1 MLTVFAQIAKLL
13 KYMGMQTACDIAFGV
28 FMLSWFVARHV
39 FYLAVCWSIY
49 ADVPVEMPYGCYNAV
64 TGVKTSEDG
73 GNEVLSNVL
82 HAYTSGNAD
91 VCFNEKIHYGFLGL
105 LLALQV
111 ITIIWFGMICRVAY
125 RVVLGKGADDT
136 RSDDEEE
143 EEEEEEDTLETI
155 RDFSTKEPE
164 LRLAPQEEEVGVE
177 GLRFTRRPSPAAK
190 RTSEKPRASGISIP
204 GNHKDLLGRI
214 GCDKP
219 AGGS

>member
-1 MLTVFAQIAKLL
+1 
-13 KYMGMQTACDIAFGV
+13 
-28 FMLSWFVARHV
+28 
-39 FYLAVCWSIY
+39 
-49 ADVPVEMPYGCYNAV
+49 MPYGCYNAE

-125 RVVLGKGADDT
+125 RVILGKGADDT

-143 EEEEEEDTLETI
+143 EEEEEDIVDTV
-155 RDFSTKEPE
+155 RDFPEKEPE

-177 GLRFTRRPSPAAK
+177 SLRFTRRPSPAAK

>member
-1 MLTVFAQIAKLL
+1 
-13 KYMGMQTACDIAFGV
+13 MGMQTACDIAFGV

-49 ADVPVEMPYGCYNAV
+49 ADVPVEMPYGCYNAE

-136 RSDDEEE
+136 RSDDCLLY
-143 EEEEEEDTLETI
+143 T
-155 RDFSTKEPE
+155 S
-164 LRLAPQEEEVGVE
+164 
-177 GLRFTRRPSPAAK
+177 PSP
-190 RTSEKPRASGISIP
+190 R
-204 GNHKDLLGRI
+204 D
-214 GCDKP
+214 
-219 AGGS
+219 